1 MEKKQISTS
10 SENYLEVIYEL
21 GKDGQGVRSVDVAK
35 CMQVSKASV
44 NKAIGVLRQAGM
56 VDQQLYGMITL
67 TDQGYKRAQEVSHRH
82 HMIKLFLM
90 EILNVDEE
98 TADEDACGMEH
109 VISDITM
116 RRWTE
121 YIEKVLENQNIVEQ
135 EENLLIRTYREK

>member
-21 GKDGQGVRSVDVAK
+21 GKDGKGVRSVDVAK

-56 VDQQLYGMITL
+56 VDQQLYGVITL

-90 EILNVDEE
+90 EVLNVDEE

-135 EENLLIRTYREK
+135 EEHLLIKTYREK